1 MFCMSVGRSKS
12 EKSEPSVL
20 ELTQGLE
27 VYIAGIDHKS
37 DLALTFFCEYYRA
50 FLKLNWAKGYAIQAA
65 QRLN

>member
-20 ELTQGLE
+20 DLTQDLE
-27 VYIAGIDHKS
+27 VYIAGRDHNS

-50 FLKLNWAKGYAIQAA
+50 FLKLS
-65 QRLN
+65 